1 LATCDYGRDVAS
13 RRRVPLAIGLVGGV
27 LVAACGAAAL
37 SPSQAVRSPTPSRA
51 ESPAPIASRVPSG
64 SLPTASP
71 TTGVELLEPV
81 IGVGDDRRRVRVF
94 VPDALPAARVPLVL
108 FLHASGETTATAV
121 QDTRF
126 DALAAREG
134 FIAAFPPA
142 DGQRWAAQMTPGLS
156 DSDVDERYLAGLVD
170 ELVRQLPIDPER
182 IYVAGFSIGAVMAGR
197 MACQHADRIAAAA
210 IVAGAP
216 WVGQPCRPSRPVS
229 ILLVHGTGDSTLR
242 YTGAQQLA
250 DTWRD
255 LDRCQPAGTPAPI
268 ASGASVTTTT
278 GCAGGTSVAVVTV
291 DRGTHTWFT
300 TPDATMLAWDFFLE
314 HGRQ

>member
-1 LATCDYGRDVAS
+1 
-13 RRRVPLAIGLVGGV
+13 
-27 LVAACGAAAL
+27 
-37 SPSQAVRSPTPSRA
+37 
-51 ESPAPIASRVPSG
+51 
-64 SLPTASP
+64 
-71 TTGVELLEPV
+71 
-81 IGVGDDRRRVRVF
+81 VGDDQRRVRVF
-94 VPDALPAARVPLVL
+94 VPVALPAVSVPLVL

-121 QDTRF
+121 HDTRF

-142 DGQRWAAQMTPGLS
+142 DGQRWAAQITPGLS
-156 DSDVDERYLAGLVD
+156 DSDVDERYLAGLID
-170 ELVRQLPIDPER
+170 QLIDQLPIDPKR

-210 IVAGAP
+210 IIAGAP
-216 WVGQPCRPSRPVS
+216 WVGQACRPSQPVS
-229 ILLVHGTGDSTLR
+229 ILVVHGAGDSTLR

-255 LDRCQPAGTPAPI
+255 LDRCPPAGTPAPI
-268 ASGASVTTTT
+268 ASGASMTTAT
-278 GCAGGTSVAVVTV
+278 GCAAGTSVTLVAV

-300 TPDATMLAWDFFLE
+300 TPDATALAWDFFVQ